1 MKNFK
6 TIMIPVA
13 ILVFGVGSAFAT
25 NKAKTDKK
33 ALISGYHFDASA
45 PDEKCI
51 YFGEVDCNPEFGPV
65 CTELV
70 GGTPKVMFEKI
81 SATECGQNLYRN

>member
-25 NKAKTDKK
+25 NKAKTEKK
-33 ALISGYHFDASA
+33 ALIQAYHFDASA

-51 YFGEVDCNPEFGPV
+51 PFGQVDCNTSFGDV

-70 GGTPKVMFEKI
+70 GGTSKVMYERI